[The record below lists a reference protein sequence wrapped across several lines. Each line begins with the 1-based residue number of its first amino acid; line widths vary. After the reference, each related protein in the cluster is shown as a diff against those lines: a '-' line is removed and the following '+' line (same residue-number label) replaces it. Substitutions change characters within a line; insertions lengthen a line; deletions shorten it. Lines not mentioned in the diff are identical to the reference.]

1 MIVRIMTMLVIMFVI
16 IIVIPKTIIID
27 RETGLMNVSK
37 TAVMINSISA
47 YSAAFAAGD
56 AAAM

>member
-37 TAVMINSISA
+37 KAVMIN
-47 YSAAFAAGD
+47 
-56 AAAM
+56 